1 MSRMRKICLVLAA
14 VMCFSCVFGMPVYAE
29 NTNKDRILTIPE
41 NTELN
46 SLTAKSIILMDG
58 TTGTI
63 IFERNSREEVQLAS
77 ITKVMSM
84 MIVMDAI
91 NNNTLTMD
99 DIVTTSSHAASMG
112 GSQVYLKEGEEFTV
126 REMLKA
132 VAIHSAN
139 DCTVALAEKVCG
151 SESTFV
157 DRMNE
162 KAKELGMNDTYFLD
176 CTGLTDDGHYS
187 TAYDIAIMSRE
198 VVNKY
203 PSILEF
209 TSIWHDTFRDG
220 AFSLDN
226 TNRLVNSYN
235 GLDGLKTGFTTKA
248 GYCLT
253 ATAKRDTLRLV
264 SVVLGTDGPN
274 VRFQE
279 TKKLLDYGFAN
290 VQLLKANK
298 KDEIVKRVDIQKGVE
313 KSVNAVYQ
321 NDLDVTILKRDKGK
335 LERNIIILD
344 NITAPLK
351 KGEVIG
357 SVEYKI
363 GDEIIAKENIVSK
376 DDVKKASFVTLMFRA
391 ILNWL
396 GIK

>member
-1 MSRMRKICLVLAA
+1 MQKIRRLSLLLA
-14 VMCFSCVFGMPVYAE
+14 VIMCCFSVVPVSADSITSDKVL
-29 NTNKDRILTIPE
+29 NIPE
-41 NTELN
+41 NKELN
-46 SLTAKSIILMDG
+46 SLTARSVILMEG
-58 TTGTI
+58 STGTI
-63 IFERNSREEVQLAS
+63 IFERNSREQVPLAS

-91 NNNTLTMD
+91 KDNIITMD
-99 DIVTTSSHAASMG
+99 DIVTTSPHAASMG
-112 GSQVYLKEGEEFTV
+112 GSQVYLKEGEEFSV

-162 KAKELGMNDTYFLD
+162 KAAKLGMNDTYFLD

-187 TAYDIAIMSRE
+187 TAYDIAIMARE
-198 VVNKY
+198 VVTNY
-203 PSILEF
+203 PTILEF
-209 TSIWHDTFRDG
+209 SSIWHDTFRNG
-220 AFSLDN
+220 EFSLDN
-226 TNRLVNSYN
+226 TNKLVNNYN

-248 GYCLT
+248 GYCLS
-253 ATAKRDTLRLV
+253 ATAKRGNLRLI
-264 SVVLGTDGPN
+264 SVVLGTEATN
-274 VRFQE
+274 IRFQE

-290 VQLLKANK
+290 VDLYNANK
-298 KDEIVKRVDIQKGVE
+298 KGEIVKRVNVQKGVE

-321 NDLDVTILKRDKGK
+321 DDVNLVILKRDKSK
-335 LERNIIILD
+335 IERNIVVLD
-344 NITAPLK
+344 DVTAPLK
-351 KGEVIG
+351 QGDVIG

-363 GDEIIAKENIVSK
+363 GDETIAKENIVAK
-376 DDVKKASFVTLMFRA
+376 DDVKKASFVTLIFRA
-391 ILNWL
+391 ILSWL